1 LSVKTVKKKVANLGT
16 NLIAPPHITVRSS
29 SQPLR
34 EPYLPT
40 EIPRGLEYTL
50 VLDLDE
56 TLVHF
61 DPVSLI
67 H

>member
-1 LSVKTVKKKVANLGT
+1 M
-16 NLIAPPHITVRSS
+16 RSS

-34 EPYLPT
+34 EPYLPA
-40 EIPRGLEYTL
+40 ELPRGLDYTL

-61 DPVSLI
+61 DPVRSFIEANPL
-67 H
+67 